1 MNPFVSQ
8 KTAYSD
14 EMKTL
19 FKELREVHARICLQY
34 AEEKGVE
41 LNMDHVHR
49 SINAAADFDI
59 IMFKT
64 YAYHQLNS
72 QPKTGLHIDECIAI
86 AAHES
91 YKKVKELG

>member
-1 MNPFVSQ
+1 MNPFVS
-8 KTAYSD
+8 KNIAESD

-34 AEEKGVE
+34 AEEQGE
-41 LNMDHVHR
+41 NLDMDHVHR
-49 SINAAADFDI
+49 SINAVAEFNI

-64 YAYHQLNS
+64 YAYHQLNA
-72 QPKTGLHIDECIAI
+72 QPKTGLHIDERIAI